1 MRICVDATAL
11 LLRSAGIKNYLYH
24 WLRALA
30 EHAPEH
36 RVSAF
41 PVLGDIGILD
51 HDRST
56 LTPFQTYPR
65 IAILQ
70 FINKVFK
77 PAINLAVANVDIF
90 HASNLVHAAP
100 RNVRLTGTIH
110 DMTCL
115 LMPHLHTPANVRAET
130 QYGERVLKRADG
142 LIAVSHS
149 AKNDAVRLLG
159 LDPAKIQVVYHG
171 VPDSYFNAS
180 PGNVATKYDLMKPYV
195 LFVGTIEPRK
205 NIDTLLDTWL
215 ELPASTREAH
225 ELVFVGPSG
234 WAGDVTVRR
243 LHSGIQGVRV
253 LGYVP
258 EADLPSLTAAATA
271 FAYPS
276 LYEGFGF
283 PIAQAMAAGVPVVTS
298 NVSSM
303 PEIIGDAGLTV
314 DPHSASELASALD
327 RILTSPSLQKQLG
340 DRGRELA
347 SKFTWKNSAQQ
358 SAEFF
363 TRVGG

>member
-36 RVSAF
+36 CISAF
-41 PVLGDIGILD
+41 PLLGNIGTLD

-56 LTPFQTYPR
+56 LPAFQTYPR
-65 IAILQ
+65 IAVLQ
-70 FINKVFK
+70 FINKIFK
-77 PAINLAVANVDIF
+77 PAINLAVPNAHIF
-90 HASNLVHAAP
+90 HASNLVHAVP
-100 RNVRLTGTIH
+100 KNVRLTGTIH
-110 DMTCL
+110 DMTCM
-115 LMPHLHTPANVRAET
+115 LMPHLHTPANVRAES
-130 QYGERVLKRADG
+130 QYCERVFKRADG

-149 AKNDAVRLLG
+149 AKNDAVRLLD
-159 LDPAKIQVVYHG
+159 LDPGKVQVIYHG
-171 VPDSYFNAS
+171 IPESYFDAS
-180 PGNVATKYDLMKPYV
+180 GGDLPMKFGVTKPYV

-205 NIDTLLDTWL
+205 NIDTLLDAWL
-215 ELPASTREAH
+215 QLPASTREAH
-225 ELVFVGPSG
+225 DLVFVGPSG
-234 WAGDVTVRR
+234 WAGDATVRR
-243 LHSGIQGVRV
+243 LHSGIQNVRV

-303 PEIIGDAGLTV
+303 PEVAGDAGLTV
-314 DPHSASELASALD
+314 DPRSAGELASALD

-340 DRGRELA
+340 SRGRESA
-347 SKFTWKNSAQQ
+347 SKFTWKNSARQ

-363 TRVGG
+363 TRVGT

>member
-41 PVLGDIGILD
+41 PLLGDIGTLD

-56 LTPFQTYPR
+56 LTPLETYPR
-65 IAILQ
+65 IAVLQ

-77 PAINLAVANVDIF
+77 PAINAAVPKVDIF
-90 HASNLVHAAP
+90 HASNLVHAVP

-110 DMTCL
+110 DMTCM
-115 LMPHLHTPANVRAET
+115 LMPHLHTAANVRAER
-130 QYGERVLKRADG
+130 QYSERVFKRADG
-142 LIAVSHS
+142 LIAVSNS
-149 AKNDAVRLLG
+149 AKNDAVRLLD
-159 LDPAKIQVVYHG
+159 LDPAKVEVIYHG
-171 VPDSYFNAS
+171 IPTSYFSAT
-180 PGNVATKYDLMKPYV
+180 PGDIAMKYGVTKPYM

-205 NIDTLLDTWL
+205 NIDTLLDAWQK
-215 ELPASTREAH
+215 LPASTREAH

-234 WAGDVTVRR
+234 WAGDATVRR
-243 LHSGIQGVRV
+243 LHSGIEGVRV

-258 EADLPSLTAAATA
+258 EKDLPSLTAAATA

-303 PEIIGDAGLTV
+303 PEIVGDAGLIV
-314 DPHSASELASALD
+314 DPHSASELASAID
-327 RILTSPSLQKQLG
+327 QILTSRSLQEQLG
-340 DRGRELA
+340 SKGTELA
-347 SKFTWKNSAQQ
+347 RKFTWKNSARQ

-363 TRVGG
+363 TRVGS

>member
-1 MRICVDATAL
+1 MRICIDATAL

-41 PVLGDIGILD
+41 PLLGDIGALH

-56 LTPFQTYPR
+56 LTPLQTYPR

-70 FINKVFK
+70 FINKVYK
-77 PAINLAVANVDIF
+77 PAINAAVPNVDIF
-90 HASNLVHAAP
+90 HASNLVHAVP

-110 DMTCL
+110 DMTCM

-130 QYGERVLKRADG
+130 QYCNRVFKRADG

-159 LDPAKIQVVYHG
+159 LDPSRIQVVYHG
-171 VPDSYFNAS
+171 VPDSYFNA
-180 PGNVATKYDLMKPYV
+180 VAGHAGMKYGLTKPYV
-195 LFVGTIEPRK
+195 LFVGTVEPRK
-205 NIDTLLDTWL
+205 NIDTLLDAWL
-215 ELPASTREAH
+215 KLPASTREAH
-225 ELVFVGPSG
+225 ELAFVGPSG
-234 WAGDVTVRR
+234 WAGDATVRR
-243 LHSGIQGVRV
+243 LHSGIQGIRV

-258 EADLPSLTAAATA
+258 ETDLPSLTASATA

-298 NVSSM
+298 NISSM
-303 PEIIGDAGLTV
+303 PEVAGDAGLTV
-314 DPHSASELASALD
+314 DPRSAGELASAID
-327 RILTSPSLQKQLG
+327 RVLTSRSLQKQMG
-340 DRGRELA
+340 KRGRELA
-347 SKFTWKNSAQQ
+347 TKFTWKNSAQQ